1 MRPLGFSTGAIA
13 PSDVRR
19 ALSILHE
26 MPISA
31 IELSAIRV
39 HELKPMMAIIN
50 ELDLSRYVYISVHAP
65 SRFGPK
71 QEAWI
76 FQLLYEAKN
85 KWPVVVHPDTLYD
98 LSLWRLLGN
107 RLCVENMDQRK
118 PIGRT
123 VRELD
128 DCFAQLPEASFC
140 LDLGHARQI
149 DPSMTETYLM
159 LKHFGARLAQ
169 IHVSDV
175 NSSSEHDP
183 LSFMSI
189 LDFQEIA
196 STIPENVPAII
207 ESIVPAEQI
216 ISEMD
221 RVKRALARKTSVA
234 A

>member
-1 MRPLGFSTGAIA
+1 MRPIGFSTGAIA
-13 PSDVRR
+13 FSDVRR
-19 ALSILHE
+19 AVNLLREI
-26 MPISA
+26 PVSA

-39 HELKPMMAIIN
+39 HELEPMMAIID
-50 ELDLSRYVYISVHAP
+50 ELDLSRYAYISVHAP
-65 SRFGPK
+65 SRFGPE

-76 FQLLYEAKN
+76 FQLLYERKHG
-85 KWPVVVHPDTLYD
+85 WPVIVHPDTLYD
-98 LSLWRLLGN
+98 HSLWRLLGKSV
-107 RLCVENMDQRK
+107 CVENMDQRK

-140 LDLGHARQI
+140 LDLGHARQV
-149 DPSMTETYLM
+149 DPSMTEAYLM

-175 NSSSEHDP
+175 NSNSEHDP

-196 STIPENVPAII
+196 STIPEEVPAII

-221 RVKRALARKTSVA
+221 RVKRALARKTYVA